1 MCERTHNNVRGAE
14 KDATEIWCHYRLYAK
29 LMNIIKSY
37 GWISF
42 EQVDIEGSSDT
53 SILTDIACLTGG
65 PAQLFLFTNDEYRIQ
80 CVLPMDGN
88 EEKMCITIFTGKELI
103 HSYEM
108 SISYW
113 QYQEKYDFLRNIHI
127 SQGSKIVI
135 NMIVN
140 EIRDILKQ
148 WMECF
153 NKGDYDGCFRITKD
167 VQ

>member
-29 LMNIIKSY
+29 LVNIIKSY

-42 EQVDIEGSSDT
+42 EQVDIEKSS
-53 SILTDIACLTGG
+53 
-65 PAQLFLFTNDEYRIQ
+65 LFLFTNDEYKIQ

-88 EEKMCITIFTGKELI
+88 EEKMRITIFTGKDLI

-167 VQ
+167 AQ